1 MSCTIVPLQS
11 ERVARSRPLIDGWIA
26 PEELYPTSYHR
37 EAVDG
42 LPCGNRYRTACL
54 RKIGRFFSDIVHL
67 GLDPV
72 ATATHRL
79 RARVKQAVDGAF
91 AHDAER
97 VPQSGSEKSV
107 TFSQICV
114 TYVCR

>member
-1 MSCTIVPLQS
+1 M
-11 ERVARSRPLIDGWIA
+11 RVLTLNTAED
-26 PEELYPTSYHR
+26 THHHR

-72 ATATHRL
+72 TYCKSHNSISTNLSFAGSVVRSVVI
-79 RARVKQAVDGAF
+79 RRVT
-91 AHDAER
+91 E
-97 VPQSGSEKSV
+97 
-107 TFSQICV
+107 
-114 TYVCR
+114 